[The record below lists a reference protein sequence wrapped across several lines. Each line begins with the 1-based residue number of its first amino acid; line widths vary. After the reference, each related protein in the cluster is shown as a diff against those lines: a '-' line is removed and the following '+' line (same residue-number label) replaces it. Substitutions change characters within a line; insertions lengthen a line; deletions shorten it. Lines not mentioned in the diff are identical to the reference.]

1 MKLKRNLRKQRRIFL
16 SQSGKDF
23 LKYHTKS
30 RRHKK
35 WMDSTTLK
43 GLFFYLSG
51 KKKNQKQ
58 KQNQRKTTNWGKVLP
73 THITD

>member
-35 WMDSTTLK
+35 WMNSTTIK
-43 GLFFYLSG
+43 GLFFYFSG
-51 KKKNQKQ
+51 KKKKSQAKA
-58 KQNQRKTTNWGKVLP
+58 NQRKTTNWEKVLP